1 MAKTLAAHNKHL
13 RQENL
18 RQYLSERGSASYLF
32 DIIDKIE
39 QLNEHDENFQSELN
53 KLKAVAD
60 LRFKMLAKY
69 LPDLKSVELQT
80 ENELVVSVQRKNYA
94 GIEKERVVND

>member
-1 MAKTLAAHNKHL
+1 
-13 RQENL
+13 
-18 RQYLSERGSASYLF
+18 
-32 DIIDKIE
+32 
-39 QLNEHDENFQSELN
+39 
-53 KLKAVAD
+53 
-60 LRFKMLAKY
+60 MLAKY